1 MKHFNHVE
9 APTLTELI
17 AETTDSGRVYNT
29 PDGNRYPSVTTIL
42 SDLSKASIIAWR
54 KRVGAEEANR
64 ISTQAGSRGTK
75 VHQICEDYLNNKPD
89 YLDGQ
94 MPANVF
100 TFKQI
105 QPILDQYVDNIQ
117 YLEAPLYS
125 DFLKTA
131 GRVDCI
137 AEFDGKLS
145 IIDFKTSRKPK
156 KKEWISNYFMQA
168 SCYAVMYEERTEIPV
183 SRTVVIVAVD
193 GSEPQVFV
201 ENRDNFIE
209 EFVDARV
216 SYKEKYNV

>member
-1 MKHFNHVE
+1 MKHFNHVN

-17 AETTDSGRVYNT
+17 AETTGSGRVYNT

-42 SDLSKASIIAWR
+42 SELSKAGIAAWR
-54 KRVGAEEANR
+54 KRVGTEEANR
-64 ISTQAGSRGTK
+64 ISTQASTRGTK
-75 VHQICEDYLNNKPD
+75 IHQICEDYLNNKPD

-105 QPILDQYVDNIQ
+105 QPILDQYIDNIQ

>member
-1 MKHFNHVE
+1 MKHFNHAN

-29 PDGNRYPSVTTIL
+29 PDGNRYPSVTTVL
-42 SDLSKASIIAWR
+42 SELSKASIIAWR

-64 ISTQAGSRGTK
+64 ISTQASTRGTK
-75 VHQICEDYLNNKPD
+75 IHQICEDYLNNKPD

-94 MPANVF
+94 MPANIF
-100 TFKQI
+100 SFKQI

>member
-1 MKHFNHVE
+1 MKHFNHVN

-17 AETTDSGRVYNT
+17 AETTGSGRLYNT

-42 SDLSKASIIAWR
+42 SELSKAGIAAWR

-64 ISTQAGSRGTK
+64 ISTQAGFRGTK

-105 QPILDQYVDNIQ
+105 QPILDQYIDNIQ

>member
-1 MKHFNHVE
+1 MKHFNHVN

-17 AETTDSGRVYNT
+17 AETTGSGRVYNT
-29 PDGNRYPSVTTIL
+29 PEGNRYPSVTTIL
-42 SDLSKASIIAWR
+42 SELSKAGIAAWR

-64 ISTQAGSRGTK
+64 ISTQASTRGTK
-75 VHQICEDYLNNKPD
+75 IHQICEDYLNNKPD

-105 QPILDQYVDNIQ
+105 QPILDQYIDNIQ

-201 ENRDNFIE
+201 EKRDNFIE

>member
-17 AETTDSGRVYNT
+17 AETTGSGRVYNT
-29 PDGNRYPSVTTIL
+29 PEGNRYPSVTTIL
-42 SDLSKASIIAWR
+42 SELSKAGIAAWR

>member
-17 AETTDSGRVYNT
+17 AETTDSGRLYNT

-42 SDLSKASIIAWR
+42 SELSKAGIVAWR
-54 KRVGAEEANR
+54 ERVGAEEANR
-64 ISTQAGSRGTK
+64 ISTQASTRGTK
-75 VHQICEDYLNNKPD
+75 IHQICEDYLNNKPD

-156 KKEWISNYFMQA
+156 EKEWISNYFMQA

-183 SRTVVIVAVD
+183 SRTVVIIAVD

-201 ENRDNFIE
+201 ENRDNFIA

>member
-42 SDLSKASIIAWR
+42 SELSKSSIIAWR

-64 ISTQAGSRGTK
+64 ISTQASTRGTK
-75 VHQICEDYLNNKPD
+75 IHQICEDYLNNKPD

>member
-1 MKHFNHVE
+1 MKHFNHVK

-17 AETTDSGRVYNT
+17 AETTGSGRVYNT

-42 SDLSKASIIAWR
+42 SELSKAGIAAWR

-64 ISTQAGSRGTK
+64 ISTQASTRGTK
-75 VHQICEDYLNNKPD
+75 IHQICEDYLNNKPD

-105 QPILDQYVDNIQ
+105 QPILDQYIDNIQ

-183 SRTVVIVAVD
+183 SRTVVIIAVD

-209 EFVDARV
+209 GFVDARV

>member
-17 AETTDSGRVYNT
+17 AETTGSGRVYNT

-42 SDLSKASIIAWR
+42 SELSKAGIAAWR

-183 SRTVVIVAVD
+183 SRTVVIIAVD

>member
-42 SDLSKASIIAWR
+42 SELSKASIIAWR

-183 SRTVVIVAVD
+183 SRTVVIIAVD

-209 EFVDARV
+209 GFVDARV

>member
-1 MKHFNHVE
+1 MKHFNHVK

-17 AETTDSGRVYNT
+17 AETTGSGRVYNT

-42 SDLSKASIIAWR
+42 SELSKAGIVAWR

-94 MPANVF
+94 MPANIF

-105 QPILDQYVDNIQ
+105 QPILDQYIDNIQ

-183 SRTVVIVAVD
+183 SRTVVIIAVD

-209 EFVDARV
+209 GFVDARV

>member
-1 MKHFNHVE
+1 
-9 APTLTELI
+9 
-17 AETTDSGRVYNT
+17 
-29 PDGNRYPSVTTIL
+29 
-42 SDLSKASIIAWR
+42 
-54 KRVGAEEANR
+54 
-64 ISTQAGSRGTK
+64 
-75 VHQICEDYLNNKPD
+75 
-89 YLDGQ
+89 

-183 SRTVVIVAVD
+183 SRTVVIIAVD

>member
-42 SDLSKASIIAWR
+42 SELSKAGIAAWR

-64 ISTQAGSRGTK
+64 ISTQASTRGTK
-75 VHQICEDYLNNKPD
+75 IHQICEDYLNNKPD

>member
-1 MKHFNHVE
+1 MKHFNHVNS
-9 APTLTELI
+9 PTLTELI
-17 AETTDSGRVYNT
+17 AETTGSGRVYNT

-42 SDLSKASIIAWR
+42 SELSKASIIAWR

-183 SRTVVIVAVD
+183 SRTVVIIAVD

>member
-42 SDLSKASIIAWR
+42 SELSKASIIAWR

-183 SRTVVIVAVD
+183 SRTVVIIAVD

>member
-1 MKHFNHVE
+1 MKHFNHVN

-42 SDLSKASIIAWR
+42 SELSKAGIAAWR
-54 KRVGAEEANR
+54 KRVGTEEANR
-64 ISTQAGSRGTK
+64 ISTQASTRGTK
-75 VHQICEDYLNNKPD
+75 IHQICEDYLNNKPD

-105 QPILDQYVDNIQ
+105 QPILDQYIDNIQ

>member
-42 SDLSKASIIAWR
+42 SELSKAGIAAWR

-183 SRTVVIVAVD
+183 SRTVVIIAVD

>member
-1 MKHFNHVE
+1 MKHFNHVN

-17 AETTDSGRVYNT
+17 AETTGSGRVYNT

-42 SDLSKASIIAWR
+42 SELSKAGIAAWR

-64 ISTQAGSRGTK
+64 ISTQAGFRGTK

-105 QPILDQYVDNIQ
+105 QPILDQYIDNIQ

-183 SRTVVIVAVD
+183 SRTVVIIAVD

-209 EFVDARV
+209 GFVDARV

>member
-1 MKHFNHVE
+1 MKHFNHVN

-42 SDLSKASIIAWR
+42 SELSKAGIAAWR

-64 ISTQAGSRGTK
+64 ISTQASTRGTK
-75 VHQICEDYLNNKPD
+75 IHQICEDYLNNKPD

-105 QPILDQYVDNIQ
+105 QPILDQYIDNIQ

-201 ENRDNFIE
+201 EKRDNFIE

>member
-17 AETTDSGRVYNT
+17 AETTDSGRLYNT

-42 SDLSKASIIAWR
+42 SELSKAGIVAWR
-54 KRVGAEEANR
+54 ERVGAEEANR
-64 ISTQAGSRGTK
+64 ISTQASTRGTK
-75 VHQICEDYLNNKPD
+75 IHQICEDYLNNKPD

-183 SRTVVIVAVD
+183 SRTVVIIAVD

-201 ENRDNFIE
+201 ENRDNFIA

>member
-1 MKHFNHVE
+1 MKHFNHVN

-17 AETTDSGRVYNT
+17 AETTGSGRVYNT

-42 SDLSKASIIAWR
+42 SELSKAGIAAWR
-54 KRVGAEEANR
+54 KRVGTEEANR
-64 ISTQAGSRGTK
+64 ISTQASTRGTK
-75 VHQICEDYLNNKPD
+75 IHQICEDYLNNKPD

-105 QPILDQYVDNIQ
+105 QPILDQYIDNIQ

-183 SRTVVIVAVD
+183 SRTVVIIAVD

>member
-17 AETTDSGRVYNT
+17 AETTGSGRVYNT

-42 SDLSKASIIAWR
+42 SELSKAGIAAWR

-183 SRTVVIVAVD
+183 SRTVVIIAVD

-209 EFVDARV
+209 GFVDARV

>member
-1 MKHFNHVE
+1 MKHFNHVN

-42 SDLSKASIIAWR
+42 SELSKAGIAAWR

-64 ISTQAGSRGTK
+64 ISTQASTRGTK
-75 VHQICEDYLNNKPD
+75 IHQICEDYLNNKPD

-105 QPILDQYVDNIQ
+105 QPILDQYIDNIQ

-183 SRTVVIVAVD
+183 SRTVVIIAVD

-209 EFVDARV
+209 GFVDARV

>member
-1 MKHFNHVE
+1 MKHFNHVN

-17 AETTDSGRVYNT
+17 AETTGSGRVYNT

-42 SDLSKASIIAWR
+42 SELSKAGIAAWR

>member
-1 MKHFNHVE
+1 MKHFNHVK

-17 AETTDSGRVYNT
+17 AETTGSGRVYNT

-42 SDLSKASIIAWR
+42 SELSKAGIAAWR
-54 KRVGAEEANR
+54 KRIVAEEANR
-64 ISTQAGSRGTK
+64 ISAQAVSRGTK

-105 QPILDQYVDNIQ
+105 QPILDTYIDNIQ

-183 SRTVVIVAVD
+183 SRTVVIIAVD

-209 EFVDARV
+209 GFVDARV

>member
-1 MKHFNHVE
+1 MKHFNHVN

-17 AETTDSGRVYNT
+17 AETTGSGRVYIT

-42 SDLSKASIIAWR
+42 SELSKAGIAAWR
-54 KRVGAEEANR
+54 DRVGAEEANR
-64 ISTQAGSRGTK
+64 ISTQASIRGTNI
-75 VHQICEDYLNNKPD
+75 HQICEDYLKNKPD

-94 MPANVF
+94 TPANVK
-100 TFKQI
+100 TFEQI
-105 QPILDQYVDNIQ
+105 QPILDTYIDNIQ

-145 IIDFKTSRKPK
+145 IIDFKTSRKLK

-183 SRTVVIVAVD
+183 SRTVVIIAVD

-209 EFVDARV
+209 GFVDARV

>member
-1 MKHFNHVE
+1 MKHFNHVN

-17 AETTDSGRVYNT
+17 AETTGSGRVYNT

-42 SDLSKASIIAWR
+42 SELSKAGIAAWR

-75 VHQICEDYLNNKPD
+75 VHQICEDYLNNKSD
-89 YLDGQ
+89 YLYGQ

-105 QPILDQYVDNIQ
+105 QPILDTYIDNIQ

-183 SRTVVIVAVD
+183 SRTVVIIAVD

-209 EFVDARV
+209 GFVDARV

>member
-1 MKHFNHVE
+1 MKHFNHVN

-17 AETTDSGRVYNT
+17 AETTGSGRVYNT

-42 SDLSKASIIAWR
+42 SELSKAGIAAWR

-105 QPILDQYVDNIQ
+105 QPILDQYIDNIQ

>member
-1 MKHFNHVE
+1 MKHFNHVN

-17 AETTDSGRVYNT
+17 AETTGSGRVYNT

-42 SDLSKASIIAWR
+42 SELSKAGIAAWR

-183 SRTVVIVAVD
+183 SRTVVIIAVD

-209 EFVDARV
+209 GFVDARV

>member
-1 MKHFNHVE
+1 MKHFNHVK

-17 AETTDSGRVYNT
+17 AETTGSGRVYNT

-42 SDLSKASIIAWR
+42 SELSKAGIVAWR

-105 QPILDQYVDNIQ
+105 QPILDQYIDNIQ

-183 SRTVVIVAVD
+183 SRTVVIIAVD

-209 EFVDARV
+209 GFVDARV

>member
-1 MKHFNHVE
+1 MKHFNHVQ
-9 APTLTELI
+9 ASTLTELV
-17 AETTDSGRVYNT
+17 AETTGSGRVYNT
-29 PDGNRYPSVTTIL
+29 PDGNRYPSVTTVL
-42 SDLSKASIIAWR
+42 SELSKAGIAAWR

-64 ISTQAGSRGTK
+64 ISTQASSRGTK

-89 YLDGQ
+89 VFDGQ
-94 MPANVF
+94 MPANIF
-100 TFKQI
+100 MFKQI
-105 QPILDQYVDNIQ
+105 QPILDTHIDNIQ

-168 SCYAVMYEERTEIPV
+168 SCYAVMYEERTKIPV
-183 SRTVVIVAVD
+183 SRTVVIIAVD
-193 GSEPQVFV
+193 GSESQVFI

-209 EFVDARV
+209 QFVELRV
-216 SYKEKYNV
+216 SYKEKYGI

>member
-1 MKHFNHVE
+1 MKHFNHVK

-17 AETTDSGRVYNT
+17 AETTGSGRVYNT

-42 SDLSKASIIAWR
+42 SELSKAGIVAWR

-64 ISTQAGSRGTK
+64 ISTQASTRGTK
-75 VHQICEDYLNNKPD
+75 IHQICEDYLNNKPD

-105 QPILDQYVDNIQ
+105 QPILDQYIDNIQ

-183 SRTVVIVAVD
+183 SRTVVIIAVD

-209 EFVDARV
+209 GFVDARV

>member
-17 AETTDSGRVYNT
+17 AETTGSGRVYNT

-42 SDLSKASIIAWR
+42 SELSKASIIAWR

-183 SRTVVIVAVD
+183 SRTVVIIAVD

>member
-42 SDLSKASIIAWR
+42 SELSKASIIAWR

>member
-42 SDLSKASIIAWR
+42 SELSKASIIAWR

-137 AEFDGKLS
+137 AEFDGKIS
-145 IIDFKTSRKPK
+145 ISDFKTSRKPK

-183 SRTVVIVAVD
+183 SRTVVIIAVD

-209 EFVDARV
+209 
-216 SYKEKYNV
+216 